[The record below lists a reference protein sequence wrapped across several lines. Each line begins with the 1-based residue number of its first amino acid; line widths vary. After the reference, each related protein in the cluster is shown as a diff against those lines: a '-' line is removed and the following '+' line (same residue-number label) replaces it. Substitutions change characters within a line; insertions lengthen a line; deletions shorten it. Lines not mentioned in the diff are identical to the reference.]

1 MLLSSIVIAQGNKKL
16 FSQNENLSGKLEVE
30 KLNGLQISLNDK
42 SNKSSSV
49 YIQQIGNSNMLTT
62 NTQSLVSDIKLFQ
75 YGNDNEININLNAF
89 SIKETV
95 IQKGNEHFFLDIS
108 LKKEIRHTANV
119 LQIGKNQ
126 RLYRQGANS
135 ISEKMFITMKGKNQ
149 AILIRNIK

>member
-75 YGNDNEININLNAF
+75 
-89 SIKETV
+89 
-95 IQKGNEHFFLDIS
+95 
-108 LKKEIRHTANV
+108 
-119 LQIGKNQ
+119 
-126 RLYRQGANS
+126 
-135 ISEKMFITMKGKNQ
+135 
-149 AILIRNIK
+149 